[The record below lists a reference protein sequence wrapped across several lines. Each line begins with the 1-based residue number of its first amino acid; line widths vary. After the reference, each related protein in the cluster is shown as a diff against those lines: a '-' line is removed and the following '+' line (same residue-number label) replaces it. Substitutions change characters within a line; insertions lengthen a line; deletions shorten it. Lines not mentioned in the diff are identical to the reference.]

1 MGDLS
6 YHYKLHKKDLSD
18 TTKIEEIKHSIANLK
33 LSANSFVIVDL
44 PPKKSSPYLVF
55 FQTVRE
61 RTFKHTNYYVYEIRV
76 DISTPHGIQKKMY
89 RADHQRKKDV
99 LQAFEKICI
108 QQTEPDLSEMEDI
121 TEKIFGGKKKDRQY
135 DLAENL
141 ISQYLHSS
149 LPTQIQQYRYEEA
162 LNHLAMYNYYETNQ
176 SDLLR
181 AEVYIQYE
189 QYEKAKMIYESMT
202 YHDSATYRLAS
213 LICEGKFGKPDF
225 KLAYEYF
232 KHTTLLLDDL
242 YQDKAKIKI
251 ARMYRDGKYLKQNYD
266 KYLHIIKNLE
276 TKFTRSDAKF
286 DLCLPELYYELTLIE
301 QKNGNL
307 EKALHYC
314 QYAKHIFYEFAYC
327 GGAVA
332 LKDAARVAKLFY
344 SLTDFDAN
352 NMELMDLI
360 YLLEKPGTVIF
371 SYRNTLYR
379 VKAFVQNGRI
389 LVKFG
394 DCYFNGAT
402 DFFLR
407 TLLGDTPIRRCE
419 KYIEFIEVI
428 R

>member
-6 YHYKLHKKDLSD
+6 YHYTLHKRDLSNAA
-18 TTKIEEIKHSIANLK
+18 KIEEIKHSIANLK
-33 LSANSFVIVDL
+33 LSVNSYIIVDL

-55 FQTVRE
+55 FQTARE
-61 RTFKHTNYYVYEIRV
+61 RTFKQTNYYLYEIRIDV
-76 DISTPHGIQKKMY
+76 PSPQGIQKKMY
-89 RADHQRKKDV
+89 RADHLRKREV

-108 QQTEPDLSEMEDI
+108 QQAEPDLSKMEDI

-135 DLAENL
+135 DLAKNL
-141 ISQYLHSS
+141 ISQYLLSP

-162 LNHLAMYNYYETNQ
+162 LNRLTLYNYYETNQ
-176 SDLLR
+176 QDLLR
-181 AEVYIQYE
+181 AEVYIQYG
-189 QYEKAKMIYESMT
+189 QYEKAKTIYESMT
-202 YHDSATYRLAS
+202 YHDSAAYMLAT
-213 LICEGKFGKPDF
+213 LICSGKLGKPDY

-251 ARMYRDGKYLKQNYD
+251 ARMYRDGKYLKQNYE

-276 TKFTRSDAKF
+276 KKFTKPGAKF

-301 QKNGNL
+301 QKNGNSERAL
-307 EKALHYC
+307 RNCQKA
-314 QYAKHIFYEFAYC
+314 KPIFYEFAYY
-327 GGAVA
+327 GDTVA
-332 LKDAARVAKLFY
+332 LKDAARIAKLFY

-360 YLLEKPGTVIF
+360 YLFEQPGTAVF
-371 SYRNTLYR
+371 SCRNTLYR
-379 VKAFVQNGRI
+379 VEASDQNGRI

-394 DCYFNGAT
+394 DRCFNGAT

-407 TLLGDTPIRRCE
+407 ALLGGTPIRRCK

>member
-1 MGDLS
+1 
-6 YHYKLHKKDLSD
+6 
-18 TTKIEEIKHSIANLK
+18 
-33 LSANSFVIVDL
+33 
-44 PPKKSSPYLVF
+44 
-55 FQTVRE
+55 
-61 RTFKHTNYYVYEIRV
+61 
-76 DISTPHGIQKKMY
+76 MY
-89 RADHQRKKDV
+89 RADRQKKEDI

-108 QQTEPDLSEMEDI
+108 QQTEPDLSKMQDI
-121 TEKIFGGKKKDRQY
+121 TEEIFGGKEKGRQY
-135 DLAENL
+135 YLAKNL
-141 ISQYLHSS
+141 VTQYYQAP
-149 LPTQIQQYRYEEA
+149 LPTNIQKYRFEES
-162 LNHLAMYNYYETNQ
+162 LNYLSHVYNESEYGILLADIYVEHG
-176 SDLLR
+176 
-181 AEVYIQYE
+181 
-189 QYEKAKMIYESMT
+189 QYEKAKKLYESMT
-202 YHDSATYRLAS
+202 YHDSATYMLAT
-213 LICEGKFGKPDF
+213 LICKGKFGKPDY

-242 YQDKAKIKI
+242 YQGMAKIEI

-276 TKFTRSDAKF
+276 KKFTRPGTKF

-301 QKNGNL
+301 QKSGNL
-307 EKALHYC
+307 EKALRYC

-332 LKDAARVAKLFY
+332 LKDAARIAKLFY

-352 NMELMDLI
+352 NMELMDLV
-360 YLLEKPGTVIF
+360 YLLEKPGTAIF

-379 VKAFVQNGRI
+379 VKASAQNGRI

-407 TLLGDTPIRRCE
+407 ALLGDTPIRRCE

>member
-18 TTKIEEIKHSIANLK
+18 ATKIEEIKQSIVNLK
-33 LSANSFVIVDL
+33 LSVNSYVIIDL
-44 PPKKSSPYLVF
+44 PPKKSFPYLVF
-55 FQTVRE
+55 FQTARK
-61 RTFKHTNYYVYEIRV
+61 RSFKHTNYYVYEIRI

-162 LNHLAMYNYYETNQ
+162 LNHLAMYNYYETYQ

-189 QYEKAKMIYESMT
+189 QYEKAKIIYESMT

-213 LICEGKFGKPDF
+213 LICEGKFGKPNY

-232 KHTTLLLDDL
+232 RHTTLLLDDI
-242 YQDKAKIKI
+242 YSDMAKIKI
-251 ARMYRDGKYLKQNYD
+251 ARMYRDGKYHKQNYD

-276 TKFTRSDAKF
+276 KKFTRPGTKF

-307 EKALHYC
+307 EKALRNC

-332 LKDAARVAKLFY
+332 LKDAARIAKLFY

-352 NMELMDLI
+352 NIELMDLI
-360 YLLEKPGTVIF
+360 YLLEKPGTAIF

-379 VKAFVQNGRI
+379 VKASVQNGRI

-394 DCYFNGAT
+394 ECYFNGAT

-407 TLLGDTPIRRCE
+407 ALLSGTPIRRCE